1 VSGFRHFIIDAVAR
15 ELSAF
20 PTAAVAWAPL
30 EGLYYLRNGYYDLG
44 GGISQR
50 SRFVNTRD

>member
-1 VSGFRHFIIDAVAR
+1 VGGFRHFIIDAVAR